1 MYAVAYPVDWVTWS
15 NSMEEAQSSRGSQG
29 LKHERTD
36 ENDRLTNLCE
46 QDDVEVERIQ
56 DEDTIGPGNLA
67 FFCGDPP
74 RPENSWIL
82 FDSHLIEEPKLQNV
96 VVSTYGDFNGKL
108 NAINGIDNTS
118 ENNLLALDDRE
129 YEQTIAATAPH
140 QHWVWKGRAHR
151 LGHPIPAMG
160 KIEVGGKEAT
170 PIGTPR
176 IMHRLLGYLFCWPLY
191 ECVWNIGLVVLDDP
205 PEVPEPEERGPDD
218 PDYVPGG
225 WGQDD

>member
-1 MYAVAYPVDWVTWS
+1 VS
-15 NSMEEAQSSRGSQG
+15 E
-29 LKHERTD
+29 HERNFIASAVLDPTH
-36 ENDRLTNLCE
+36 
-46 QDDVEVERIQ
+46 I
-56 DEDTIGPGNLA
+56 DTIGEQLSGDDFADQELGQ
-67 FFCGDPP
+67 FFE
-74 RPENSWIL
+74 ENSWIL

-108 NAINGIDNTS
+108 NAINGIDDTS